1 MSTETPPAIVALRA
15 QIDDLDHELLQ
26 LLARRM
32 EVVGRLSAVK
42 RSAGKRVRDP
52 ERERSL
58 LADRG
63 QLGHTLG
70 LPQDLIESLF
80 RVIMRASREYQ
91 SSLNVELPMQT
102 DPKVVAIVG
111 GQGGMGKR
119 LAELF
124 RRLGHQVLIADRGT
138 ELSASEAAQR
148 ADVTVISVPI
158 DATREVI
165 EQVGPHV
172 PAHGLLMDITSLKQ
186 EPLAHMLRSSQ
197 ASVLGTHPMFGPGVH
212 TLQGQRVVLCPGRGE
227 VWTEWVEQSLQA
239 AGLVTTRAAA
249 EEHDRAMA
257 LVQVLTHFQTQV
269 LGLTLA
275 RLGNPLEESLRFT
288 SPAYLIEL
296 YVAARHFAQDPALYG
311 PIEMGNPLT
320 GAITDTFRCAAERL
334 RDVLVAG
341 DQQAFEAIFAEVRT
355 FFGEFSREAT
365 EQGGY
370 LIERLVERS

>member
-1 MSTETPPAIVALRA
+1 MSTEKLPSIAALRLR
-15 QIDDLDHELLQ
+15 IDDLDHELIA

-32 EVVGRLSAVK
+32 AVVGELSAVK
-42 RSAGKRVRDP
+42 RSEGKRVRDP

-58 LADRG
+58 LEDRS
-63 QLGHTLG
+63 QLATALG
-70 LPQDLIESLF
+70 LPQDLVESLF
-80 RVIMRASREYQ
+80 RVIMRASREHQ
-91 SSLNVELPMQT
+91 SSLKVELPMQP
-102 DPKVVAIVG
+102 DPKTVAIIG
-111 GQGGMGKR
+111 GEGGMGKR

-124 RRLGHQVLIADRGT
+124 RGLGHSVLIADRAT
-138 ELSASEAAQR
+138 ELSATEAAQR
-148 ADVTVISVPI
+148 ADVTVLSVPI
-158 DATREVI
+158 HATREVI

-172 PAHGLLMDITSLKQ
+172 PAHGLLMDVTSLKQ
-186 EPLAHMLRSSQ
+186 EPLAHMLRSTS
-197 ASVLGTHPMFGPGVH
+197 ASVVGTHPMFGPGVR

-227 VWTEWVEQSLQA
+227 VWAEWLESNLQA

-249 EEHDRAMA
+249 AEHDRAMA

-296 YVAARHFAQDPALYG
+296 YVAARHFAQDPGLYG

-320 GAITDTFRCAAERL
+320 PEITATFRAASDRL
-334 RDVLVAG
+334 REILLAN
-341 DQQAFEAIFAEVRT
+341 DQAAFEQIFAEVRA